1 MKVISGEPICNSPLN
16 HSKSK
21 YMYSFGKAQRFPSI
35 GRNYGGSF
43 FYNLPEV
50 RMKRSTS
57 IGYGNKYDFTADAKS
72 KSPVFYDFKSDFD
85 QRHPNGPKY
94 SFGLGRDKM
103 FKSFDMAGPGP
114 AKYNTLKP
122 FGSNG
127 IKYSMRIKYKR
138 SSSTGN
144 FGTPGPGQYAI
155 ITKINPNG
163 TFTQSKYEN
172 VHPVEF
178 SKDKSKRFNYQYDIT
193 PGPSDYK
200 KGSMFG
206 KIFDSRF
213 RSTNG
218 ISMRPKFKFHD
229 SRDSYPGPGAYKFF
243 SEFGIYEKEDNK
255 NKTNNNNN
263 SKAET
268 KGENKEEVK
277 NDDVGNN
284 EKVTPKEGEAT
295 KS

>member
-1 MKVISGEPICNSPLN
+1 
-16 HSKSK
+16 
-21 YMYSFGKAQRFPSI
+21 MYSFGKAQRFPSI
-35 GRNYGGSF
+35 GRNLGGTF

-57 IGYGNKYDFTADAKS
+57 IGYGNKYDFTLDAKS
-72 KSPVFYDFKSDFD
+72 KSPVFYNYKSDFD
-85 QRHPNGPKY
+85 PKNPNGPQY
-94 SFGLGRDKM
+94 SFGLGRDRM
-103 FKSFDMAGPGP
+103 YKSFDMAGPGP

-127 IKYSMRIKYKR
+127 IKYSMRIKLKK
-138 SSSTGN
+138 SSSTDNLGS
-144 FGTPGPGQYAI
+144 PGPGAYSI
-155 ITKINPNG
+155 ITKINPDG
-163 TFTQSKYEN
+163 IFTVSKYEN

-218 ISMRPKFKFHD
+218 ISMRPKFKIQD
-229 SRDSYPGPGAYKFF
+229 SRDCYPGPGAYKFF
-243 SEFGIYEKEDNK
+243 SEFGIYEKDDSKKKNK
-255 NKTNNNNN
+255 NN
-263 SKAET
+263 ST
-268 KGENKEEVK
+268 ENIHKNTEEVK
-277 NDDVGNN
+277 N
-284 EKVTPKEGEAT
+284 E
-295 KS
+295 

>member
-35 GRNYGGSF
+35 GRNLGGTF

-57 IGYGNKYDFTADAKS
+57 IGYGNKYDFTLDAKS
-72 KSPVFYDFKSDFD
+72 KSPVFYNYKSDFD
-85 QRHPNGPKY
+85 PKNPNGPQY
-94 SFGLGRDKM
+94 SFGLGRDRM
-103 FKSFDMAGPGP
+103 YKSFDMAGPGP

-127 IKYSMRIKYKR
+127 IKYSMRIKLKK
-138 SSSTGN
+138 SSSTDNLGS
-144 FGTPGPGQYAI
+144 PGPGAYSI
-155 ITKINPNG
+155 ITKINPDG
-163 TFTQSKYEN
+163 IFTVSKYEN

-178 SKDKSKRFNYQYDIT
+178 SKDKSKRFDYQYDIT

-218 ISMRPKFKFHD
+218 ISMRPKFKIQD
-229 SRDSYPGPGAYKFF
+229 SRDCYPGPGAYKFF
-243 SEFGIYEKEDNK
+243 SEFGIYEKDDSKKKNK
-255 NKTNNNNN
+255 NNSTENIHKKT
-263 SKAET
+263 
-268 KGENKEEVK
+268 EEVK
-277 NDDVGNN
+277 N
-284 EKVTPKEGEAT
+284 E
-295 KS
+295 